1 MAHTPKNFDHLL
13 GDCKAF
19 LSDKQLQAHFTLY
32 QGYVKKL
39 NEIEERLAKADPTT
53 ANYSFSEYSELRRR
67 EPVAYNGTFL
77 HELYFAN
84 LGAPSEGPQDGA
96 GGFKQAAT
104 SAFGSWDGF
113 IADVKGIVGSGHGWC
128 LVTFDY
134 NLGRVRTNFVQS
146 EHHVGL
152 LVDQQVLIAIDA
164 WEHAYFLDYGTK
176 KPDYLAGTLKHLN
189 WKTIEE
195 RARPALAHLGQQHQN
210 QGKPQS

>member
-13 GDCKAF
+13 GECQGF

-67 EPVAYNGTFL
+67 EPVAYNGTVL
-77 HELYFAN
+77 HELYFEN
-84 LGAPSEGPQDGA
+84 LGAQGSAPSENLKKAIEA
-96 GGFKQAAT
+96 G
-104 SAFGSWDGF
+104 FGSWDAF
-113 IADVKGIVGSGHGWC
+113 IADVKGVVGSGHGWC
-128 LVTFDY
+128 LVTYDWNY
-134 NLGRVRTNFVQS
+134 GRVRTNFVQS

-152 LVDQQVLIAIDA
+152 LPNNSILLAIDA

-176 KPDYLAGTLKHLN
+176 KPDYLAGVLKHLN
-189 WKTIEE
+189 WKAAEKRFGAVE
-195 RARPALAHLGQQHQN
+195 HFQN
-210 QGKPQS
+210 AKKQS

>member
-1 MAHTPKNFDHLL
+1 MAHTPKNFDALISQCN
-13 GDCKAF
+13 GF
-19 LSDKQLQAHFTLY
+19 LSEKQLQAHFTLY

-77 HELYFAN
+77 HELYFQN
-84 LGAPSEGPQDGA
+84 LGAASEGPGA
-96 GGFKQAAT
+96 GFKGAVTA
-104 SAFGSWDGF
+104 SFGSWDAF

-128 LVTFDY
+128 LATFDY
-134 NLGRVRTNFVQS
+134 NLNRVRTNFVQS

-152 LVDQQVLIAIDA
+152 LVDQQVLLAIDA

-176 KPDYLAGTLKHLN
+176 KPDYLAGTLKHIN
-189 WKTIEE
+189 WDVVEA
-195 RARPALAHLGQQHQN
+195 RSRPALSHIGQQ
-210 QGKPQS
+210 KQS